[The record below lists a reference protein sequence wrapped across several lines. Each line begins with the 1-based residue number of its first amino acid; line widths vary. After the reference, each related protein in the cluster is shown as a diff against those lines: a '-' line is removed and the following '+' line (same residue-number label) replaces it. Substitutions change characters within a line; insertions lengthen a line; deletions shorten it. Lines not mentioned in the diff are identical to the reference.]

1 MRLAIT
7 EEAID
12 RDLTGE
18 DLLKAIKEAN
28 PLSKSKAPEVEAM
41 AKWAENNAL
50 NASRLEKSKASA
62 KTGAEGA
69 E

>member
-1 MRLAIT
+1 MSERILLTGSTGAVYVGESESSMRLAMT
-7 EEAID
+7 EGAID

-41 AKWAENNAL
+41 AMV
-50 NASRLEKSKASA
+50 
-62 KTGAEGA
+62 
-69 E
+69 